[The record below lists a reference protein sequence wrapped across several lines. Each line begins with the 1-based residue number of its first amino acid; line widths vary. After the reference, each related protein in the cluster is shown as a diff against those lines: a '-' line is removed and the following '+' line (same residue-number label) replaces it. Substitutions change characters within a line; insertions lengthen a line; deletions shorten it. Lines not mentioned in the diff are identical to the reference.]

1 MKILLLLFAALLV
14 AGCGEKSSSEGSE
27 SASENPSAPNQTEE
41 PSADTAKPPPAEPA
55 SEESSETPNSLSDA
69 DVERLLKEAVEG
81 DSLEGRDTIHGN
93 LIYQTNESEPFSGW
107 VKLMYD
113 SGQVKGLSK
122 FKDGKPADG
131 LHTQWYENGQKSG
144 EGTYKDGK
152 MEGLWTE
159 WHENGLK
166 RTEATYK
173 DDELI
178 TEKYWNSKGEEV
190 ETREEAEA
198 AEPPNEE
205 SSETP
210 KSLSDAD
217 VVRLLK
223 EAVDESS
230 LQFRNNISYQINK
243 SKPYSGWAKKMHAS
257 GQVGSLSQF
266 KDGKLRGLAMEWHEN
281 GRKWSEATYK
291 DGEEVSAKYWNS
303 DGKEIRFSEYLNH
316 LLGVK

>member
-1 MKILLLLFAALLV
+1 MKKLVLLFAALLV
-14 AGCGEKSSSEGSE
+14 AGCGEKSSVEGSE
-27 SASENPSAPNQTEE
+27 SASESAEH
-41 PSADTAKPPPAEPA
+41 SADTAKPIPAEPP
-55 SEESSETPNSLSDA
+55 S
-69 DVERLLKEAVEG
+69 
-81 DSLEGRDTIHGN
+81 
-93 LIYQTNESEPFSGW
+93 
-107 VKLMYD
+107 
-113 SGQVKGLSK
+113 
-122 FKDGKPADG
+122 
-131 LHTQWYENGQKSG
+131 
-144 EGTYKDGK
+144 
-152 MEGLWTE
+152 
-159 WHENGLK
+159 
-166 RTEATYK
+166 
-173 DDELI
+173 
-178 TEKYWNSKGEEV
+178 
-190 ETREEAEA
+190 
-198 AEPPNEE
+198 EE

-303 DGKEIRFSEYLNH
+303 KGGEE
-316 LLGVK
+316 

>member
-1 MKILLLLFAALLV
+1 MRSLFLLPLFAVLV
-14 AGCGEKSSSEGSE
+14 GCGEKSSSEGSE
-27 SASENPSAPNQTEE
+27 SANESAE
-41 PSADTAKPPPAEPA
+41 PSGDTAKPIPAEPP
-55 SEESSETPNSLSDA
+55 S
-69 DVERLLKEAVEG
+69 
-81 DSLEGRDTIHGN
+81 
-93 LIYQTNESEPFSGW
+93 
-107 VKLMYD
+107 
-113 SGQVKGLSK
+113 
-122 FKDGKPADG
+122 
-131 LHTQWYENGQKSG
+131 
-144 EGTYKDGK
+144 
-152 MEGLWTE
+152 
-159 WHENGLK
+159 
-166 RTEATYK
+166 
-173 DDELI
+173 
-178 TEKYWNSKGEEV
+178 
-190 ETREEAEA
+190 
-198 AEPPNEE
+198 EE